1 MNDKQ
6 VKVLEELKKGKNIK
20 EAANVASTFEII
32 VKRWIECGKKGD
44 KEYAEFYKEYIKIN
58 QLKSSD
64 NKFDDEKNVIFK
76 SKYNSEDLETELF
89 INNRLKELSLKEL
102 DFILGDNHSFQFLP
116 DKQRKIFTI
125 KSDILLEDICK
136 SLEKLK
142 ELKNT
147 EDKIIK
153 HLNEFDTVKLL
164 KYLSNRDQ
172 VLYINQTK
180 KNIINKIIKDLNFV
194 DYKKF
199 YDALF
204 DNNSVEILKNEKI
217 KDQTVKNSLE
227 ISELTN
233 NKKCVICG
241 KSIPSTTKKDKCKSC
256 LNSIHAANTLH
267 ELLNFVDPQIS
278 FFKEDLKELGY
289 SKLKIYDTIWVL
301 KENNLLLEISDEEY
315 LLVKKE
321 LIDNFFND
329 WGNYVEEK
337 DETLPNHKLSKEC
350 IICNNAFTISQFSKS
365 STSADGYY
373 DYCKECEKP
382 IKAARSLKELL
393 QYVGPEEVFKKR
405 EIYHNYS
412 EQFLL
417 DSTIFLLQEQDLID
431 SNRDGERFRL
441 KEKSIIDEFLDKY
454 YIKEDEIPITKIP
467 KKLIAIDSDPIE
479 TNTSNQSYKVKY
491 ESGIDSDPIETN
503 TEYNDEL
510 IRKMKIV
517 LYYLK
522 EGFTEK
528 EAASFVDLNKDALI
542 TWRNS
547 GEEGEEPYDYFYLE
561 YNNLKK
567 EGIIEEETEFKYT
580 KKRHQIVIDAI
591 RGGETRKDAAKLA
604 GVTIKN
610 LDKWYSLGKYE
621 KIEPYKSYYE
631 EYNNIMHGNKT
642 NSETCSKNTE
652 LILNEEELKIKEKM
666 ELFADEIIK
675 TKSVKKAFKNSDFSP
690 EEFDNWV
697 YLANNGEKLYENFL
711 NIYSNSLK
719 FIINEKIRNL
729 RINEAYKLIVRG
741 YDINK
746 VVNIVNNID
755 YTNKEKE
762 FEEKLTKERE
772 DLIKDDV
779 IGIDKES
786 SDSDENCINLNITS
800 QNQVT
805 GLLTLLITGKIK
817 KGNLLDVFDNLIKY
831 ENQINK
837 ILTKQYGKCHKILI
851 ELEIN
856 YDELFFI
863 RSSLIK
869 NFKINEH
876 NFNLIQY
883 NKK

>member
-6 VKVLEELKKGKNIK
+6 VKVLEELKKGRNIK
-20 EAANVASTFEII
+20 EAANAASTFEII

-44 KEYAEFYKEYIKIN
+44 KEYNEFYKEYIKIN
-58 QLKSSD
+58 ELKYSD
-64 NKFDDEKNVIFK
+64 NQFDDEKNINFK

-89 INNRLKELSLKEL
+89 INDRLNELSLKEL
-102 DFILGDNHSFQFLP
+102 DFILEDNHSFQVLP
-116 DKQRKIFTI
+116 DKHRKIFTI
-125 KSDILLEDICK
+125 KSNILLENICK

-147 EDKIIK
+147 ENKIIK
-153 HLNEFDTVKLL
+153 HLNEFDTAKLL

-172 VLYINQTK
+172 VLYINQTR

-194 DYKKF
+194 DYQKF
-199 YDALF
+199 YDGLL
-204 DNNSVEILKNEKI
+204 DNNSVETLNNEKI

-227 ISELTN
+227 NSELTD

-241 KSIPSTTKKDKCKSC
+241 KPIPSNTKKDKCKSC
-256 LNSIHAANTLH
+256 LNSIHAVNTLH

-289 SKLKIYDTIWVL
+289 SKFKIYDTIWVL
-301 KENNLLLEISDEEY
+301 QENNLLFEISDEEY

-329 WGNYVEEK
+329 WGNYIEEK
-337 DETLPNHKLSKEC
+337 DETLSNHKLSKEC
-350 IICNNAFTISQFSKS
+350 IICNNTFTISQFSKS
-365 STSADGYY
+365 PTSADGYY

-382 IKAARSLKELL
+382 INAARSLKELL
-393 QYVGPEEVFKKR
+393 QYVDPEEVFKKC

-412 EQFLL
+412 EHFLL
-417 DSTIFLLQEQDLID
+417 DSSIYLLQEQDLIE

-454 YIKEDEIPITKIP
+454 YIKEDEMPITKIP
-467 KKLIAIDSDPIE
+467 KKPTAIDYDSIE
-479 TNTSNQSYKVKY
+479 TNTINNSYKVKY
-491 ESGIDSDPIETN
+491 ESSIDSDPIEIN
-503 TEYNDEL
+503 TEDNNEL

-528 EAASFVDLNKDALI
+528 EAAGFVDLNKDSLI
-542 TWRNS
+542 KWRNY
-547 GEEGEEPYDYFYLE
+547 GEDGKEPYDYFYLE

-591 RGGETRKDAAKLA
+591 KGGETRKDAAKLA

-631 EYNNIMHGNKT
+631 EYDNIRHGNKT
-642 NSETCSKNTE
+642 NTEKSSQNTE
-652 LILNEEELKIKEKM
+652 LILNEEELKIKENM
-666 ELFADEIIK
+666 EVFADEIIK
-675 TKSVKKAFKNSDFSP
+675 TKSVKKAFKNSNLSP
-690 EEFDNWV
+690 EEFDSWV
-697 YLANNGEKLYENFL
+697 NLANNGEKLYENLL
-711 NIYSNSLK
+711 NLYSNTLR
-719 FIINEKIRNL
+719 FIINEEIRNL

-762 FEEKLTKERE
+762 FKEKFTKERE
-772 DLIKDDV
+772 DLINED
-779 IGIDKES
+779 IRGIDKES

-817 KGNLLDVFDNLIKY
+817 KGNLLHVFDNLIKY
-831 ENQINK
+831 ENKINK
-837 ILTKQYGKCHKILI
+837 ILTKQYDKSHKILI

-856 YDELFFI
+856 QNELFFI
-863 RSSLIK
+863 KSLLIK
-869 NFKINEH
+869 NFKINEN